1 MRLILIFIIV
11 PLMEI
16 LLLIEIGSRIGTL
29 NTIIVT
35 GILGGYM
42 MRHQGFAILTNIRMD
57 LSQGRMPTG
66 ELINGALV
74 LVGGILLLTPGF
86 FTDAMGFVLLVPTTA
101 EPIQIHFQSFWIFI
115 DRISGKVAPRRSS
128 IFFRRFQHLR
138 HLQPRTG
145 FAAARVTKEWLSK
158 KYNSRSRYLNSAHE
172 QPCPQRNWEN
182 SGEISIDKADK
193 KP

>member
-29 NTIIVT
+29 NTISIIIVT

-42 MRHQGFAILTNIRMD
+42 MRQQGFAILTNIRMN

-86 FTDAMGFVLLVPTTA
+86 FTDAVGFVLLIPTTRGLVRKK
-101 EPIQIHFQSFWIFI
+101 IQLLIQRKIESGDIH
-115 DRISGKVAPRRSS
+115 
-128 IFFRRFQHLR
+128 IFF
-138 HLQPRTG
+138 G
-145 FAAARVTKEWLSK
+145 
-158 KYNSRSRYLNSAHE
+158 
-172 QPCPQRNWEN
+172 
-182 SGEISIDKADK
+182 
-193 KP
+193 

>member
-1 MRLILIFIIV
+1 MRLILIFIVV

-29 NTIIVT
+29 NTISIIIIT

-42 MRHQGFAILTNIRMD
+42 MRQQGFAILANIRMD

-86 FTDAMGFVLLVPTTA
+86 FTDAVGFVFLIPGSRAFVRKKIQLL
-101 EPIQIHFQSFWIFI
+101 IQRKIDSGDIH
-115 DRISGKVAPRRSS
+115 
-128 IFFRRFQHLR
+128 IFFH
-138 HLQPRTG
+138 
-145 FAAARVTKEWLSK
+145 
-158 KYNSRSRYLNSAHE
+158 
-172 QPCPQRNWEN
+172 
-182 SGEISIDKADK
+182 
-193 KP
+193 

>member
-29 NTIIVT
+29 NTISIIIVT

-42 MRHQGFAILTNIRMD
+42 MRHQGFAILANIRMN

-86 FTDAMGFVLLVPTTA
+86 FTDAVGFVLLVPTTRGFVRKK
-101 EPIQIHFQSFWIFI
+101 IQLLIQRKIESGDIH
-115 DRISGKVAPRRSS
+115 
-128 IFFRRFQHLR
+128 IFF
-138 HLQPRTG
+138 G
-145 FAAARVTKEWLSK
+145 
-158 KYNSRSRYLNSAHE
+158 
-172 QPCPQRNWEN
+172 
-182 SGEISIDKADK
+182 
-193 KP
+193 

>member
-29 NTIIVT
+29 NTISIIIVT

-86 FTDAMGFVLLVPTTA
+86 FTDAVGFILLIPTTRGFVRKKIQLL
-101 EPIQIHFQSFWIFI
+101 IQRKIESGDIH
-115 DRISGKVAPRRSS
+115 
-128 IFFRRFQHLR
+128 IFF
-138 HLQPRTG
+138 G
-145 FAAARVTKEWLSK
+145 
-158 KYNSRSRYLNSAHE
+158 
-172 QPCPQRNWEN
+172 
-182 SGEISIDKADK
+182 
-193 KP
+193 

>member
-29 NTIIVT
+29 NTIFIIILT
-35 GILGGYM
+35 GILGGSM
-42 MRHQGFAILTNIRMD
+42 MRHQGFTIIRNIQED

-86 FTDAMGFVLLVPTTA
+86 FTDAVGFVLLIPATRGFIRKK
-101 EPIQIHFQSFWIFI
+101 IQLLIRRKIESGDIHIF
-115 DRISGKVAPRRSS
+115 
-128 IFFRRFQHLR
+128 LR
-138 HLQPRTG
+138 
-145 FAAARVTKEWLSK
+145 
-158 KYNSRSRYLNSAHE
+158 
-172 QPCPQRNWEN
+172 
-182 SGEISIDKADK
+182 
-193 KP
+193 